1 MRYKMKI
8 TSIDMMDQIIKS
20 NPDMEW
26 DNWTVIVYTDDD
38 GYYTKNGVFKDGR
51 WRTKYRFNMLDYGI
65 WNIPDRFI
73 KYVQI

>member
-1 MRYKMKI
+1 MKI

>member
-1 MRYKMKI
+1 MKI
-8 TSIDMMDQIIKS
+8 TNIEEMDRIVKS
-20 NPDMEW
+20 SPDMEW